1 MPREPLT
8 LVGTS
13 RTIRSVQSGI
23 WAMGMRMKPRR
34 VLRWSCKTAG
44 EAFGLIPNRLVV
56 ALAKSQ
62 DHRSILRGFAFGW
75 PDAVRRWSGLGYPAA
90 RASQSGERGL
100 SPERGGERQSGRRES
115 DGWLHTEVQVASGA
129 NCVEAR
135 LGSALLR
142 DSPPEVRS
150 KEYVSLWRNAQ
161 YRGVDIGKM
170 EISVSLLRKVR
181 GVSV

>member
-13 RTIRSVQSGI
+13 RTIRSVQCGN
-23 WAMGMRMKPRR
+23 WTLKVLKPRR
-34 VLRWSCKTAG
+34 GTVRSCTAVG
-44 EAFGLIPNRLVV
+44 ESFETFNRLAA

-62 DHRSILRGFAFGW
+62 DRRVSSGVFAFGQ

-100 SPERGGERQSGRRES
+100 SPERGGERESGRRES

-142 DSPPEVRS
+142 DHHRR
-150 KEYVSLWRNAQ
+150 W
-161 YRGVDIGKM
+161 GVK
-170 EISVSLLRKVR
+170 R
-181 GVSV
+181 

>member
-13 RTIRSVQSGI
+13 RTIRSVWCGN
-23 WAMGMRMKPRR
+23 WALNVFKPRR
-34 VLRWSCKTAG
+34 GTVRSCTAVS
-44 EAFGLIPNRLVV
+44 ESFDTFNRSAV

-62 DHRSILRGFAFGW
+62 DRRVSSGVFAFGR

-100 SPERGGERQSGRRES
+100 SPERGGERESGRRES